1 VYFVVVDTSA
11 LLAVLFQEADADF
24 YAEKLASG
32 DRKLITPFNALEAE
46 IVLEA
51 RKGSEGRRELDLLF
65 YHSMIDIVPFDRAM
79 SSLGAEAWRRFGK
92 GNHPAGLNLGD
103 CCAYALSVYTHEPLL
118 FKGEDFA
125 KTDVQAAG

>member
-1 VYFVVVDTSA
+1 MIVDTSA
-11 LLAVLFQEADADF
+11 LLAVLFQEEDAEY

-32 DRKLITPFNALEAE
+32 ERKLITPFNALEAE

-65 YHSMIDIVPFDRAM
+65 YHSMIDITPFDRAM
-79 SSLGAEAWRRFGK
+79 TSLAAEAWRRFGK

-103 CCAYALSVYTHEPLL
+103 CCAYALSVYTQEPLL
-118 FKGEDFA
+118 FKGDDFA